1 MIYSFNYCSFLK
13 ERSTHFNAASTVTTV
28 KIAEIISGIKKK
40 KTKACGLM
48 RHKNA
53 GTFFLF
59 FTTDQDEW
67 PEDSTLLLEI
77 LLLIY
82 VVFVLYV
89 KKGSLVW

>member
-1 MIYSFNYCSFLK
+1 MQ
-13 ERSTHFNAASTVTTV
+13 AP
-28 KIAEIISGIKKK
+28 
-40 KTKACGLM
+40 
-48 RHKNA
+48 
-53 GTFFLF
+53 FLF
-59 FTTDQDEW
+59 FLTTDQDEW

>member
-13 ERSTHFNAASTVTTV
+13 ERSTHFNADSTVTTV

-40 KTKACGLM
+40 KKKKACGLM

-53 GTFFLF
+53 GTVFL
-59 FTTDQDEW
+59 TTDQEEC